1 MSSQDEYGKIEDYEI
16 LGFQEKNITFKDGS
30 QAYYNPTLWPIYE
43 TMRHKLK
50 DKHHNVVTISGR
62 VGTGKSE
69 FSFQMGK
76 YLNPNFGIEDV
87 YWDTDSLI
95 KAASSD
101 TDIKPP
107 GTVFVFDEAREG
119 TQSLNAMSETN
130 RRIGLFLDTIRS
142 RRYHIILTQP
152 SPWLFQ
158 RSIFIYASDIHF
170 HIEKKGNHRF
180 IEALARGDDPDSVTE
195 KTFERGYVRI
205 YDAEQKKK
213 LYIKGKELED
223 LNVSSS
229 TMCTFKKS
237 KGIIDW
243 DEYDSRKSKAVAAM
257 NAKFDLDVKEKIS
270 PKQERIMKFKEK
282 AYYLLQYRYGM
293 RVGEICAYFDV
304 EQSEVSNFIKARV
317 YELENMKHT

>member
-1 MSSQDEYGKIEDYEI
+1 MASQTEYGNLEDYEV
-16 LGFQEKNITFKDGS
+16 LGFQEKNLTWPDGAE
-30 QAYYNPTLWPIYE
+30 AYYNSTIWPIYE

-69 FSFQMGK
+69 FSFQMAK
-76 YLNPNFGIEDV
+76 YLNPSFSIEDV

-107 GTVFVFDEAREG
+107 GTVFIFDEAREG

-170 HIEKKGNHRF
+170 HIEKKGNDRF
-180 IEALARGDDPDSVTE
+180 IEALARGENPDSITE
-195 KTFERGYVRI
+195 KPFERGYIRI
-205 YDAEQKKK
+205 YDADQKKK

-223 LNVSSS
+223 LNVASS

-243 DEYDSRKSKAVAAM
+243 DEYDARKTKAVAAM
-257 NAKFDLDVKEKIS
+257 NAKFDQEVKDKLNPKSEKI
-270 PKQERIMKFKEK
+270 MLFKEN
-282 AYYLLQYRYGM
+282 AYYLLQIRYGM
-293 RVGEICAYFDV
+293 STTDIANYFDV
-304 EQSEVSNFIKARV
+304 HASEVSKCVHKKMNDIEKKND
-317 YELENMKHT
+317 L